1 MRGSGLLL
9 LAGCLAFAGCSAP
22 LAATPTA
29 SVRAT
34 DHQGRALT
42 SHHSSWF
49 AWSQFHPSTSLWA
62 PLDSTGRPSGGR
74 TSADERSGPPGPLL

>member
-62 PLDSTGRPSGGR
+62 PRPAGRRAGEPAPWTDAG
-74 TSADERSGPPGPLL
+74 A

>member
-1 MRGSGLLL
+1 MRGSGLLV

-49 AWSQFHPSTSLWA
+49 AWSQVPPIHLPVGAAGLDRPRSPSTPVGL
-62 PLDSTGRPSGGR
+62 R
-74 TSADERSGPPGPLL
+74 